1 MLQKGAEGEV
11 IGVFSQGI
19 YTKIGEEILLLHDAK
34 WGVVSFGIALAD
46 FAAFAAETNLSA
58 GDRVSLSGSGI
69 AVGERLFAMRRVP
82 PDKDRIATVEDYV
95 TENGSAGG
103 MLELLRENR
112 GKVREK
118 IRALL
123 HGDTDAAVALL
134 GLGRGLTPSG
144 DDFLCG
150 FFSTLYA
157 AGNTRFDAV
166 RDAVLRSLDRTTAI
180 SAAYVKSA
188 LQNEYCTVYD
198 RAVRTVL
205 SDEPFALNCDF
216 VLKMGASSGTDTMLG
231 VLAAAKL
238 L

>member
-1 MLQKGAEGEV
+1 MLQTGINGEV

-19 YTKIGEEILLLHDAK
+19 YVRIGEEILLFHDAK
-34 WGVVSFGIALAD
+34 WGVVPFGIALPD
-46 FAAFAAETNLSA
+46 FAAFAL
-58 GDRVSLSGSGI
+58 GVSLAPGD
-69 AVGERLFAMRRVP
+69 AVTLAPCAVSAAERLFAMRRVL
-82 PDKDRIATVEDYV
+82 PDKDRIAAVEAYV
-95 TENGSAGG
+95 TENGSDGG
-103 MLELLRENR
+103 MLALLGENR
-112 GKVREK
+112 GNVREK
-118 IRALL
+118 IDGLMR
-123 HGDTDAAVALL
+123 GDADAAVGLL

-157 AGNTRFDAV
+157 ACDNRFDAV
-166 RDAVLRSLDRTTAI
+166 RDALLQNLDRTTAI

-216 VLKMGASSGTDTMLG
+216 VLKMGASSGTDTLLG
-231 VLAAAKL
+231 VLAAAKCV
-238 L
+238 